1 VASLIGALD
10 QGTTSTRFFLLDHD
24 GVEVASHQL
33 EHQQILPRPGW
44 VEHDPKEIWEHAK
57 AVVWGALEKATLTP
71 ADIVALG
78 IDNQRETTVVWDR
91 STGEPLYNAIVWHD
105 TRTQPFIEEI
115 VLRGEGDLIRQR
127 SGLMAATYF
136 SGSKIRW
143 ILNHVEGARE
153 RAERGEVLFG
163 TVDSWLVWNLTGR
176 HVTDVTNASRTM
188 LMNIETLEWDD
199 ELLDLFEVPRAMLPT
214 IRPSTD
220 RSASLQ
226 TKSELFGSPIPI
238 AAVLGDQQAAMVG
251 QACFSPGAMKC
262 TYGTGNF
269 VLVNTGS
276 ELIRSSAGLLST
288 VCYQFDGEEACYA
301 LEGSVAVTGAAV
313 QWLRDQLG
321 VITHADE
328 MEELASRVPNTA
340 DLYFVPAFSGLYAPY
355 WRPDARGVVVGMA
368 RFHTKAHLARAT
380 LEAICYQ
387 TRDVVDVM
395 RSEFQVTLKELRVDG
410 GITANALCMQI
421 QADILGIDVV
431 RPESLE
437 TTSHGAAFAAGL
449 AIGYWSDREELSHL
463 VREGFTWTSS
473 HDVAQ
478 RESGYTSWK
487 KAVERT
493 LNWVDQGHE

>member
-1 VASLIGALD
+1 
-10 QGTTSTRFFLLDHD
+10 
-24 GVEVASHQL
+24 
-33 EHQQILPRPGW
+33 
-44 VEHDPKEIWEHAK
+44 
-57 AVVWGALEKATLTP
+57 
-71 ADIVALG
+71 
-78 IDNQRETTVVWDR
+78 
-91 STGEPLYNAIVWHD
+91 
-105 TRTQPFIEEI
+105 
-115 VLRGEGDLIRQR
+115 
-127 SGLMAATYF
+127 
-136 SGSKIRW
+136 
-143 ILNHVEGARE
+143 
-153 RAERGEVLFG
+153 
-163 TVDSWLVWNLTGR
+163 
-176 HVTDVTNASRTM
+176 
-188 LMNIETLEWDD
+188 
-199 ELLDLFEVPRAMLPT
+199 MLPT